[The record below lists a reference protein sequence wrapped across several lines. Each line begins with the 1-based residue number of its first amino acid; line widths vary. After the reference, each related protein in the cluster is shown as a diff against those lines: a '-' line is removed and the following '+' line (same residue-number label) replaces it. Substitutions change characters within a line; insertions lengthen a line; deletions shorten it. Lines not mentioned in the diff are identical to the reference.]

1 MTFAANEL
9 HNTFRLLCPVPTVC
23 PCHYR
28 ATCVVNKLRVVSM
41 SVGSVLLD
49 VSIVRDHDLVRT
61 SFGDFDVRP
70 TRCPHDL
77 TNRYFAKISD
87 DQWKYMGQKADR
99 LVLLQAFIFE
109 DRLEHPSKESR
120 VEQDA

>member
-28 ATCVVNKLRVVSM
+28 ATCVVSKLRVVSM

-49 VSIVRDHDLVRT
+49 VSILRDHDLVRT

-70 TRCPHDL
+70 ARCPHDVTNSSLKDSMKHSL
-77 TNRYFAKISD
+77 TKH
-87 DQWKYMGQKADR
+87 DQIMSAQFQEIKNM
-99 LVLLQAFIFE
+99 LQ
-109 DRLEHPSKESR
+109 DRLEHPSKKSR